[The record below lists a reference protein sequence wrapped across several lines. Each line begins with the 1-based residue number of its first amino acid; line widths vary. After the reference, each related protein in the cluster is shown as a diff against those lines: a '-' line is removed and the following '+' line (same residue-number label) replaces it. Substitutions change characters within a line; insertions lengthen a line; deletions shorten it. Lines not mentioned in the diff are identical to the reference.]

1 MKYSDKVELEKAIK
15 TILLADEEQ
24 IENLHCD
31 FARKE
36 AKKIRAMADE
46 Q

>member
-1 MKYSDKVELEKAIK
+1 MKYSDKVKLEEAIK
-15 TILLADEEQ
+15 TILMADEEQ

-31 FARKE
+31 FVKKE